1 MDAETKHER
10 GKGRGRLFF
19 ALDRDLWLKL
29 WALETVNRL
38 NFVIAYL
45 VLLAGT
51 GADHRLSKWSAKAI
65 EVYVGI
71 GKPRGQRAIQEL
83 IDHGLVAHT
92 EKSTRMA
99 PQYRLPPLDPEA
111 DPIFLPVQL
120 ITGLASET
128 PVLRR
133 IRETGDPLMLRMLVD
148 LYGQLQTDATY
159 AVPLSVLSMLPA
171 ENTPARK
178 ILETGVNA
186 VWRMQ
191 LIDRLA
197 AEREWTRVHYIQGE
211 TTWDTFWGRVKTLR
225 NMGILEFE
233 PWIFDG
239 PDADAEPL
247 FPVTVELGVRTVKS
261 KDAEILT
268 DTAMEAVIAIAR
280 ERQSALDSMTSSMVV
295 IPLPLH
301 HRAPEIRG
309 VAKLRVEADTPGR
322 RMAYALRMQRID
334 AYTKAFRTLAE
345 QAEKAIFNRP
355 LSPIFPPLKDETAD
369 MDLPPL
375 FS

>member
-10 GKGRGRLFF
+10 GKGRGSLFF
-19 ALDRDLWLKL
+19 ALDRDLWCDL
-29 WALETVNRL
+29 WTLETVNRL

-51 GADHRLSKWSAKAI
+51 GADHQLTKWSAKAI

-83 IDHGLVAHT
+83 LDHGLIEYT
-92 EKSTRMA
+92 EASTRMA
-99 PQYRLPPLDPEA
+99 PQYRLLPLDPDA

-120 ITGLASET
+120 ITGLAGET

-133 IRETGDPLMLRMLVD
+133 IRETGDPLMLRMLID
-148 LYGQLQTDATY
+148 LYGQIQTDATY
-159 AVPLSVLSMLPA
+159 GLPISVLSMLPY
-171 ENTPARK
+171 ENHPARK

-186 VWRMQ
+186 TWRLQ
-191 LIDRLA
+191 LWDRQK
-197 AEREWTRVHYIQGE
+197 AEGEWTPVHYVKGDGP
-211 TTWDTFWGRVKTLR
+211 WDTFWERVKTLR

-247 FPVTVELGVRTVKS
+247 FPVTVKLDTKTVKS
-261 KDAEILT
+261 KDAETLT
-268 DTAMEAVIAIAR
+268 DTAREAVVVIAG
-280 ERQSALDSMTSSMVV
+280 ERQAALNSMTSSMVV

-322 RMAYALRMQRID
+322 RMAYALRMQRVES
-334 AYTKAFRTLAE
+334 YTAAFKTLAD
-345 QAEKAIFNRP
+345 QAEKGIFDRP
-355 LSPIFPPLKDETAD
+355 LTPLLAGEKYATGIDF
-369 MDLPPL
+369 L
-375 FS
+375 